1 MYFTRVFIYVL
12 KLFFDRNI
20 HMGAETEL
28 ILLDM
33 SDNKLKQSLE
43 EKKLAYLLSMSCQK
57 LLHKYSN

>member
-20 HMGAETEL
+20 HMGAEAEL

-43 EKKLAYLLSMSCQK
+43 EKKLAYLLSMSFQK
-57 LLHKYSN
+57 SLHKYSN